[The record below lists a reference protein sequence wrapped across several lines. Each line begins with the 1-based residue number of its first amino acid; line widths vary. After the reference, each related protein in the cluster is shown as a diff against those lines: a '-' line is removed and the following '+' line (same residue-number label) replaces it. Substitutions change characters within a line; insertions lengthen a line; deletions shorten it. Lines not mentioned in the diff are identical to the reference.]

1 MSGTED
7 YLDGLLNSLSEKDM
21 DAEKETGSKTM
32 RTEDDIMNEMEND
45 LLSKEAEDNFLEQF
59 EKELAN
65 EKSAPEAETKDDF
78 FNSLDQIVDGTG
90 QNNKEDDF
98 MMDTLGDIPGIDD
111 IMKKEEPAQTSEPQT
126 DEKEESGQ
134 QENTKAPENLGG
146 LGDLDRLGDF
156 GISDDIS
163 EESADVTE
171 GAQMTDYTDK
181 GESDALGMEDA
192 ASDGLDDFGDLGEA
206 DIFGDDGAGESE
218 NTSDSMSDVMPN
230 DREDKPKKE
239 SFLKKLSRILFGE
252 DDEDEEGDPAS
263 SGKEVITEENAGD
276 IDLSD
281 PNMQIL
287 QELGD
292 IPGISD
298 APKEEEKSDP
308 EEDKK
313 KKKEK
318 KKKEKKPKKE
328 KKSKKP
334 KKEKKPKPPKEPD
347 LTPPLPKV
355 PVILI
360 FVMVFSFLVL
370 VVLATNLVG
379 YSSSFSNAED
389 AYAKGNYEQAFQ
401 DVSGLE
407 VKEKDQDTY
416 RKYRILAYT
425 AGQYRAYQNLM
436 NQKIYDM
443 ALDSLISTIGRCD
456 EYSSDAK
463 ELGCDREISDIQAKA
478 EEALEA
484 FKIDAQRALEV
495 YGMKDRTAY
504 SKEIYRILDDAGLSE
519 E

>member
-7 YLDGLLNSLSEKDM
+7 YLDGLLNSISEKDL
-21 DAEKETGSKTM
+21 DTKKKTGSETM
-32 RTEDDIMNEMEND
+32 QTEEDIMNDMEND

-59 EKELAN
+59 EKELQN
-65 EKSAPEAETKDDF
+65 EKSSPEEEKTDDF
-78 FNSLDQIVDGTG
+78 FNSLDQIVDGADH
-90 QNNKEDDF
+90 NNNDDDF
-98 MMDTLGDIPGIDD
+98 LMDTLGDIPGIDD
-111 IMKKEEPAQTSEPQT
+111 VTKTEGLSQAQTMEKEPDEQSEDTAEPAQ
-126 DEKEESGQ
+126 
-134 QENTKAPENLGG
+134 A
-146 LGDLDRLGDF
+146 
-156 GISDDIS
+156 SDD
-163 EESADVTE
+163 A
-171 GAQMTDYTDK
+171 G
-181 GESDALGMEDA
+181 SDTFGMDDA
-192 ASDGLDDFGDLGEA
+192 GSTGLDDFGDLGGA
-206 DIFGDDGAGESE
+206 DMFGDSEAEETEITPDGIEE
-218 NTSDSMSDVMPN
+218 T
-230 DREDKPKKE
+230 PKKE
-239 SFLKKLSRILFGE
+239 GFLKKLSRILFGE
-252 DDEDEEGDPAS
+252 DDEDEKGDSVS
-263 SGKEVITEENAGD
+263 SQKEPLTGENAGD

-292 IPGISD
+292 IPDISD
-298 APKEEEKSDP
+298 APKEEEKPDP
-308 EEDKK
+308 KEEKK

-318 KKKEKKPKKE
+318 KKKEKKPKTE
-328 KKSKKP
+328 KKPKP

-360 FVMVFSFLVL
+360 FVMVFSFLIL

-389 AYAKGNYEQAFQ
+389 AYAKGDYEQAFQ
-401 DVSGLE
+401 DVAGLE

-425 AGQYRAYQNLM
+425 AGQYRAYQNLV

-443 ALDSLISTIGRCD
+443 ALDSLISTIGRCE

-463 ELGCDREISDIQAKA
+463 ELGCEGEISDIQAKA

-484 FKIDAQRALEV
+484 FKIDTEKALEV
-495 YGMKDRTAY
+495 YDMKDRTAY
-504 SKEIYRILDDAGLSE
+504 SKEIYQILDDAGLSE